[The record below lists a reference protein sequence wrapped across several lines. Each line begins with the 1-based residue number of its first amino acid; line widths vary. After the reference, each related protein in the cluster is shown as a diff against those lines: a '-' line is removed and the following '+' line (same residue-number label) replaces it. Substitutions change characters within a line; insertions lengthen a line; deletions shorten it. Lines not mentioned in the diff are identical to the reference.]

1 MKNSKRLV
9 ALMLLVVT
17 IFSVVSVS
25 ASASNW
31 QDTDFYNFTLR
42 SYQRYLNPRAKE
54 DTTPCYVKITA
65 AAHNQTTF
73 ISANGCYSSSSS
85 ATRYNC
91 TRNGNGYSVAHVS
104 ILPYQGYLV
113 RSMIYENKYPYASLG
128 FSTPIVGGNEVSG
141 VWSPDSV
148 GSYPYAY

>member
-25 ASASNW
+25 ASAPNW
-31 QDTDFYNFTLR
+31 RDTAFYNFRLK
-42 SYQRYLNPRAKE
+42 SSQCYLYPREKE
-54 DTTPCYVKITA
+54 DTTPCYVKINDATY
-65 AAHNQTTF
+65 NQTIF
-73 ISANGCYSSSSS
+73 VSANGCYAQSSS

-91 TRNGNGYSVAHVS
+91 TRDGNGNPVTRVS

-113 RSMIYENKYPYASLG
+113 RSMIYEFKYPYASHGL
-128 FSTPIVGGNEVSG
+128 STPIVAGNEVDG

>member
-31 QDTDFYNFTLR
+31 QDSKFYNFTLY

-54 DTTPCYVKITA
+54 DTSPCYVKITKA
-65 AAHNQTTF
+65 DHNQTTF
-73 ISANGCYSSSSS
+73 ISANGCYSDGKY
-85 ATRYNC
+85 AARYNC
-91 TRNGNGYSVAHVS
+91 TRDGNGKSVAHVS
-104 ILPYQGYLV
+104 ILPNQGYLV

-128 FSTPIVGGNEVSG
+128 FSTPIVGGNEVTG

>member
-17 IFSVVSVS
+17 IFSAVSVS

-31 QDTDFYNFTLR
+31 QDSCFYNFTLR

-54 DTTPCYVKITA
+54 DASPCYVKITQA
-65 AAHNQTTF
+65 THNQATF

-85 ATRYNC
+85 ATRYNQ
-91 TRNGNGYSVAHVS
+91 TRDGSGKRVAHVS

-128 FSTPIVGGNEVSG
+128 FSTSLVGGNEISG

>member
-17 IFSVVSVS
+17 IFSAVSVS

-31 QDTDFYNFTLR
+31 QDSYFYNFTLR
-42 SYQRYLNPRAKE
+42 SYQRYLNPRAKQ
-54 DTTPCYVKITA
+54 DTSPCYVKLTKA
-65 AAHNQTTF
+65 THNQTTF
-73 ISANGCYSSSSS
+73 ISANGCYSSTS

-91 TRNGNGYSVAHVS
+91 TRDGNGNPVAHVS

-113 RSMIYENKYPYASLG
+113 RSMIYEYKYPYATLG
-128 FSTPIVGGNEVSG
+128 FSTPIVGGNEVTG